1 MSDKVKAVR
10 DRLSWK
16 SAMHDAETLGP
27 AVDRRD
33 REAVSAIAR
42 ALARQRI
49 DRRGALTAGIA
60 AGLSL
65 ASLRALA
72 TSQVDAAPGETAG
85 AGALPTVFDYV
96 IVGAGSAGCVLAHRL
111 SAESDLRVLL
121 LEAGGPAD
129 MPEIAVPSDWPKLS
143 GSAVDWRYTTSEQ
156 ADLGGRVVPYPRGKV
171 LGGSSSINALAYQHG
186 HASGY
191 DRWVVEGCV
200 GWGFADLLPY
210 FRRAETFSGGADAWH
225 GGDGPQHV
233 LTLQHA
239 SDRNPVA
246 AAFLAAAVGQGFPFS
261 DDIGGERTTGAAW
274 NQLSIAGA
282 RRDSTATAYLDP
294 VAARS
299 NLTILTGAVA
309 LRLTLQAGRCTG
321 LIFRH
326 RRGVRAVRAEREV
339 ILSAGAVDS
348 PKLLLLSGIGP
359 SVHLR
364 ALGIRPAVDLAG
376 VGSNLQDHILIA
388 GVAYEARRPVPLSRY
403 NHGEGLLYVPQEPG
417 PDILIMSVTLP
428 FVLPSVGQAPNPG
441 YVLTPCLMRP
451 RSHGSV
457 GLVSADPRDPPL
469 IDPAF
474 LTEPDDLDVMVE
486 GVALARE
493 IGAAREL
500 ADWRKREVFPGPDVT
515 DPEGLRDFVRRAA
528 NSFHHPVGTCRMGT
542 DEAAVVDLAL
552 RVRGIEGLRVVD
564 ASVMPS
570 LPQAMVNAATIAI
583 AERAADLILDRE

>member
-1 MSDKVKAVR
+1 
-10 DRLSWK
+10 
-16 SAMHDAETLGP
+16 MHDAGTLGP

-42 ALARQRI
+42 DLRSERI
-49 DRRGALTAGIA
+49 DRRGALAVGIA
-60 AGLSL
+60 AGLSF
-65 ASLRALA
+65 ASLSAFA
-72 TSQVDAAPGETAG
+72 TSRPDAAPARRTDA
-85 AGALPTVFDYV
+85 AALPKVFDYV

-111 SAESDLRVLL
+111 SATGDLRVLL

-129 MPEIAVPSDWPKLS
+129 MPEIAVPSAWPKLS
-143 GSAVDWRYTTSEQ
+143 GSAVDWRYVTTGQ

-186 HASGY
+186 HPSGY
-191 DRWVVEGCV
+191 DRWVANGCA
-200 GWGFADLLPY
+200 GWGFLDLLPY
-210 FRRAETFSGGADAWH
+210 FRRAETFSGGADEWH

-233 LTLQHA
+233 LTLQGA
-239 SDRNPVA
+239 ADRNPVA
-246 AAFLAAAVGQGFPFS
+246 AAFLAAAVGQGLPFS

-294 VAARS
+294 IARRPS
-299 NLTILTGAVA
+299 LTILTGAVA
-309 LRLTLQAGRCTG
+309 LRLSIQAGRCTG

-326 RRGVRAVRAEREV
+326 RGDMREVRAEREV
-339 ILSAGAVDS
+339 ILAAGAVDS

-359 SVHLR
+359 SEDLR
-364 ALGIRPAVDLAG
+364 ALGIPAAVDLPG
-376 VGSNLQDHILIA
+376 VGGNLQDHILVA
-388 GVAYEARRPVPLSRY
+388 GVAYEARRPVPRSHY

-417 PDILIMSVTLP
+417 PELLIMSVTLP
-428 FVLPSVGQAPNPG
+428 FVLPSVGQAPDPA

-451 RSHGSV
+451 RSRGSV
-457 GLVSADPRDPPL
+457 RLASADPRDPPL

-474 LTEPDDLDVMVE
+474 LTEPDDLDVLVE
-486 GVALARE
+486 AVSLARE

-500 ADWRKREVFPGPDVT
+500 ADWRNREVFPGPGGT
-515 DPEGLRDFVRRAA
+515 DRERLREFVRRAA

-542 DEAAVVDLAL
+542 DEGAVVDLAL
-552 RVRGIEGLRVVD
+552 RVRGTEGLRVVD

-583 AERAADLILDRE
+583 AERAADLILGPE

>member
-1 MSDKVKAVR
+1 MSDRIAAVR
-10 DRLSWK
+10 EPALWK
-16 SAMHDAETLGP
+16 SAMHDAKPLGL
-27 AVDRRD
+27 AFDRRD
-33 REAVSAIAR
+33 RAAVAAIVR
-42 ALARQRI
+42 DLGSGRI
-49 DRRGALTAGIA
+49 DRRGALSVGIA

-65 ASLRALA
+65 ASLSALA
-72 TSQVDAAPGETAG
+72 TSRPDAAPRGG
-85 AGALPTVFDYV
+85 ADADALPAVFDYV

-111 SAESDLRVLL
+111 SAEGDVRVLL

-129 MPEIAVPSDWPKLS
+129 LPEIAVPPDWPKLS
-143 GSAVDWRYTTSEQ
+143 GSAVDWRYVTAAQ

-191 DRWVVEGCV
+191 DRWVANGCP

-210 FRRAETFSGGADAWH
+210 FRRAETFSGGADDWH

-261 DDIGGERTTGAAW
+261 ADIGGERTTGAAW

-282 RRDSTATAYLDP
+282 RRDSTATGYLDP
-294 VAARS
+294 IAGRP
-299 NLTILTGAVA
+299 NLTILTGAAA
-309 LRLTLQAGRCTG
+309 LRLTIRAGRCTG

-326 RRGVRAVRAEREV
+326 RRGVRGVRAEREV

-359 SVHLR
+359 ADHLR
-364 ALGIRPAVDLAG
+364 ALGVRPAVELAG
-376 VGSNLQDHILIA
+376 VGGNLQDHILIA
-388 GVAYEARRPVPLSRY
+388 GVAYEGRRPVPLSHY

-417 PDILIMSVTLP
+417 PEVLIMSVTLP
-428 FVLPSVGQAPNPG
+428 FVLPSVGKAPNPA

-451 RSHGSV
+451 RSRGSV
-457 GLVSADPRDPPL
+457 RLVSADPREPPL
-469 IDPAF
+469 IDPGF
-474 LTEPDDLDVMVE
+474 LAEPDDLDLLVE
-486 GVALARE
+486 AVTLARE

-500 ADWRKREVFPGPDVT
+500 ADWRKREVFPGPAVT

-542 DEAAVVDLAL
+542 DEEAVVDLAL
-552 RVRGIEGLRVVD
+552 RVHGVEGLRVVD

-583 AERAADLILDRE
+583 AERAADLILGR